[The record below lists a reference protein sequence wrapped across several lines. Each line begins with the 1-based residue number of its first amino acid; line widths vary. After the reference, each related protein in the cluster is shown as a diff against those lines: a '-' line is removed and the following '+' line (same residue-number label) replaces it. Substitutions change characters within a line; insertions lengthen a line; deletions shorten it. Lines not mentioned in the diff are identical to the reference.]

1 MLSVATPAPAILAA
15 CLLALSESAAAED
28 KPAAEPT
35 RAVAATVA
43 TAAPPSAA
51 VPATPPKRLDLRAPD
66 ITKVFSQAQLQ
77 QVLSKAL
84 DPSIEEIEVQGRRS
98 GQPLPPSTPTV
109 WPAIAAP
116 FWALMHPT
124 EAWRIIAPMPP
135 DQANR
140 TGSETYDATHPYP
153 AIKIPQ

>member
-1 MLSVATPAPAILAA
+1 MA
-15 CLLALSESAAAED
+15 
-28 KPAAEPT
+28 
-35 RAVAATVA
+35 
-43 TAAPPSAA
+43 
-51 VPATPPKRLDLRAPD
+51 PKRLDLRAPD
-66 ITKVFSQAQLQ
+66 ITKVFSEAQLQ

-109 WPAIAAP
+109 WPGIAAP
-116 FWALMHPT
+116 FWALTHPT
-124 EAWRIIAPMPP
+124 DSWRIIAPMPP